1 MLLLR
6 YPLIVSCFGLFAAV
20 AGMVIYDIYLACE
33 LDRLL
38 LRRANQPEDFG
49 ATRIQLIAPAQGG
62 EMRPQPAARKVN
74 PSRVQTLAMP
84 VDRKFFL
91 PNDALKSAIERES
104 GRPLTRP

>member
-6 YPLIVSCFGLFAAV
+6 YLLIVSCFGLFAAV

-38 LRRANQPEDFG
+38 PRRANQPEDFG
-49 ATRIQLIAPAQGG
+49 ASRIQPIAPAEGG

-91 PNDALKSAIERES
+91 PNDALKPAIERES